1 MRDPNKFRRVA
12 LPAFFG
18 AVLVLLILSSFIASE
33 VFVAVA
39 LILAA
44 AVCCAVSYFL
54 ALPDCRQTPA
64 QQRLPQMLPLL
75 RAQIRRERVIFMKNF
90 DAPIGAPLR
99 KGRWVGRIAA
109 SRRDCLSNLSPH
121 FRR

>member
-44 AVCCAVSYFL
+44 AFVALFL
-54 ALPDCRQTPA
+54 IFWRCRAAADSCPT
-64 QQRLPQMLPLL
+64 
-75 RAQIRRERVIFMKNF
+75 
-90 DAPIGAPLR
+90 
-99 KGRWVGRIAA
+99 AA
-109 SRRDCLSNLSPH
+109 SSNAAPTAGTNSTRTSN
-121 FRR
+121 FYEKF

>member
-44 AVCCAVSYFL
+44 AFVALFLIFWRCPSCGRLLPNSGFLKCCPY
-54 ALPDCRQTPA
+54 CGH
-64 QQRLPQMLPLL
+64 
-75 RAQIRRERVIFMKNF
+75 KF
-90 DAPIGAPLR
+90 DE
-99 KGRWVGRIAA
+99 
-109 SRRDCLSNLSPH
+109 NE
-121 FRR
+121 

>member
-44 AVCCAVSYFL
+44 AFAALFLIFWRCPSCGRLLPNSGSLKCCPYCGHKL
-54 ALPDCRQTPA
+54 D
-64 QQRLPQMLPLL
+64 
-75 RAQIRRERVIFMKNF
+75 ENE
-90 DAPIGAPLR
+90 
-99 KGRWVGRIAA
+99 
-109 SRRDCLSNLSPH
+109 
-121 FRR
+121 